1 MSDTSERVTYKALS
15 EAIERMRLEIKSDI
29 GDIDKQISSLSK
41 RIENNYVSKEEF
53 LPVKKDVDALQSAV
67 QWAVFSV
74 LGVVII
80 AILKLV
86 IVQ

>member
-1 MSDTSERVTYKALS
+1 MSDNSEQVTYKALS

-29 GDIDKQISSLSK
+29 GDIDKQISDLSK

-67 QWAVFSV
+67 QWVVISV

>member
-1 MSDTSERVTYKALS
+1 MSDTTERVTYKTLS

-29 GDIDKQISSLSK
+29 GDIDKQIGGLSK

-67 QWAVFSV
+67 QWVVISV
-74 LGVVII
+74 LGVVLI

-86 IVQ
+86 IVE

>member
-15 EAIERMRLEIKSDI
+15 EAIEKMRLEIKSDI